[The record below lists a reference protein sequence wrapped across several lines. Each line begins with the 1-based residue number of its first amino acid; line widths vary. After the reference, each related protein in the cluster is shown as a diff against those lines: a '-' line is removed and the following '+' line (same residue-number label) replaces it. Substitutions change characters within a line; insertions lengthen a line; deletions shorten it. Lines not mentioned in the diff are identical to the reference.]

1 MRVTIYH
8 NSKCSKSRQ
17 TLALLQEKGI
27 EPKVVE
33 YMNTPLNAADLK
45 SVLSKLGL
53 GPREILRSKEAKEE
67 GIDQSLDG
75 DDLVS
80 AIATHPRVMQRPIV
94 VNGDKAV
101 IGRPPENVLNIL

>member
-8 NSKCSKSRQ
+8 NPKCSKSRQ

-27 EPKVVE
+27 EPKIVE

-53 GPREILRSKEAKEE
+53 DPREILRSKEAKEE
-67 GIDQSLDG
+67 GIERLLDG
-75 DDLVS
+75 NDI
-80 AIATHPRVMQRPIV
+80 IAALASHPRAMQRPIV
-94 VNGDKAV
+94 VKGNKAV
-101 IGRPPENVLNIL
+101 IGRPPENVLKIL